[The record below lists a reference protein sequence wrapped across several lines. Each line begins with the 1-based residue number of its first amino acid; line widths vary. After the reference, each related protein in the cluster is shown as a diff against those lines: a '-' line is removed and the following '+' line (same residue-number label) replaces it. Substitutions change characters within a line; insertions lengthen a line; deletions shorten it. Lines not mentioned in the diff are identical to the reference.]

1 MRFRLLWSEFEEPAL
16 FRIPEEGYGS
26 RLQTLRRPQRFAF
39 NPTGSLSGLFYPQT
53 SPVVRIEWGQRSADF
68 RNRITMRLP
77 TQHSRRTPL
86 RFNITPLIDVVFL
99 LIIFFLVASHFVRSE
114 QAEPVDL
121 PLAAK
126 STQDL
131 ENSLHRVTVTI
142 RRDGAMMIAGKPQ
155 SREAVFLR
163 VKDLRAA
170 SSDSDVRPEVRI
182 RADRSGTFG
191 PIRRLVEH
199 CAAQNVRSI
208 QFAVDDLAE

>member
-1 MRFRLLWSEFEEPAL
+1 
-16 FRIPEEGYGS
+16 
-26 RLQTLRRPQRFAF
+26 
-39 NPTGSLSGLFYPQT
+39 
-53 SPVVRIEWGQRSADF
+53 
-68 RNRITMRLP
+68 MRLP

-199 CAAQNVRSI
+199 CAAHNVRSI
-208 QFAVDDLAE
+208 QFAVDDLTEP